1 MNVPALVLASTITV
15 LCGNTPGIA
24 AVFQATG
31 NIPTDTQVA
40 LHAYPVRD
48 DSPSQKKTTSPIQ
61 TMKGGKQKPL
71 TPKESELN
79 ALRDQGNSQGQA
91 SQELSALRSSLQEA
105 KQQIDELERQLAISN
120 LEHAKRR
127 IGELEQR
134 LGAKDQEIATLRSS
148 VDEGSKLK
156 SDLAAQTEQATQA
169 NNRVAELEQ
178 QLAGKEQELAKIKGD
193 LQHVTHKIEELTP
206 QLSARTEELTRTKQ
220 SLSDLERKLAR
231 QDDSARAPDTT
242 SGDHTVSA
250 DLPPD
255 PNLSVT
261 NLLPHKS
268 TRTESPDPPKSDLIK
283 VSETLSHTLVDQIK
297 KGSVAL
303 EQRDNTLT
311 LTLASGGLFAS
322 GEATMTQEG
331 TSLLEQIGTIVQKFS
346 YQSIEVAGHTD
357 SLPVKNDPRRTF
369 RDNGELSQARAEHAS
384 QALINSGIEV
394 DRVKA
399 VGYADTRPVATNDTR
414 TGRSKN
420 RRVEIVISSSPPAGP
435 SAQIKLQSGKA
446 AGQPISLNS
455 PRRP

>member
-1 MNVPALVLASTITV
+1 MNVPALAFLSTVTV
-15 LCGNTPGIA
+15 LFGNTPGIA
-24 AVFQATG
+24 AVFQTTG
-31 NIPTDTQVA
+31 NTPSGAQVA

-48 DSPSQKKTTSPIQ
+48 DSSSLKKTMSPIQ
-61 TMKGGKQKPL
+61 NAKGGKQKPP
-71 TPKESELN
+71 TPKEQEPN
-79 ALRDQGNSQGQA
+79 ALREQGHSQGQA

-134 LGAKDQEIATLRSS
+134 LGAKDQEIATLRSTL
-148 VDEGSKLK
+148 DEDSKLK
-156 SDLAAQTEQATQA
+156 SDLAAQTEQVTLA

-178 QLAGKEQELAKIKGD
+178 QLAGKEQELTKIKD
-193 LQHVTHKIEELTP
+193 NLQHVTQKIEELTP
-206 QLSARTEELTRTKQ
+206 QLTARTEELARAQQ
-220 SLSDLERKLAR
+220 SLADLQRKLAK
-231 QDDSARAPDTT
+231 QDDTARALEANSVDT
-242 SGDHTVSA
+242 SPSA

-261 NLLPHKS
+261 NLLPHKP
-268 TRTESPDPPKSDLIK
+268 TRTESPEPSKSDLIK
-283 VSETLSHTLVDQIK
+283 VGETLSNTLEDQIK

-303 EQRDNTLT
+303 EQRENTLT

-357 SLPVKNDPRRTF
+357 SIPVKNDPRRTF
-369 RDNGELSQARAEHAS
+369 RDNSELSQARAEHAS
-384 QALINSGIEV
+384 QALINSGVEV

-399 VGYADTRPVATNDTR
+399 VGYADTRPIATNETR
-414 TGRSKN
+414 AGRSKN
-420 RRVEIVISSSPPAGP
+420 RRVEIMISSSPPVGP
-435 SAQIKLQSGKA
+435 SAQIKSQSGNP
-446 AGQPISLNS
+446 AGQPISLTS